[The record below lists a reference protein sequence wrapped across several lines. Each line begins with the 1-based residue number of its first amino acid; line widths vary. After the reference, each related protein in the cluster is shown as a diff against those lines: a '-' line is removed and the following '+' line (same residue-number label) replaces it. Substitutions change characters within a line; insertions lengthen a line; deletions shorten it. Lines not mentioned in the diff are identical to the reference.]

1 MSSSL
6 LCPSLQVWAARW
18 PLDRDEMIT
27 VVSWIGQAHA
37 RNGKKKTSE
46 VYRYAVSVTKP
57 DPILCYTRT
66 PFTKKEGGW
75 GGGKK
80 RKKKKTLIARL
91 ILLGREFMRTRKELY
106 NSTIVSLT
114 RKTHLFEEEKNR
126 SIRVTAG
133 TSDRLLNMFP
143 VSIDSQITQYELG

>member
-1 MSSSL
+1 M
-6 LCPSLQVWAARW
+6 V
-18 PLDRDEMIT
+18 E
-27 VVSWIGQAHA
+27 
-37 RNGKKKTSE
+37 NSE
-46 VYRYAVSVTKP
+46 VYRYAVSVTEP
-57 DPILCYTRT
+57 DPILCYTCT

-91 ILLGREFMRTRKELY
+91 ILLGREFIRTRKELY

-114 RKTHLFEEEKNR
+114 RHTLLFEEEKNR

>member
-1 MSSSL
+1 MY
-6 LCPSLQVWAARW
+6 
-18 PLDRDEMIT
+18 PLY
-27 VVSWIGQAHA
+27 
-37 RNGKKKTSE
+37 KKKRRRMGRGE
-46 VYRYAVSVTKP
+46 
-57 DPILCYTRT
+57 
-66 PFTKKEGGW
+66 
-75 GGGKK
+75 K

-114 RKTHLFEEEKNR
+114 RHTLLFEEEKNR